1 MIMKKPIKINISNP
15 EELKKFKKETSG
27 FSSSYGFPYKL
38 DDLTD
43 KGANYTIFCPIR
55 WKQAYPPAK
64 LRKLLKED
72 VDADQIKVEY
82 IDFVQE
88 TAQEKKDKIWNVDY
102 C

>member
-1 MIMKKPIKINISNP
+1 MKKPIKININNP
-15 EELKKFKKETSG
+15 EELKKFKKETLG

-38 DDLTD
+38 DGLTD

-88 TAQEKKDKIWNVDY
+88 TTQEKKDQIFNVDY

>member
-1 MIMKKPIKINISNP
+1 MIMKKPIKININNP

-72 VDADQIKVEY
+72 VNADRIKVEY
-82 IDFVQE
+82 IEFVQE
-88 TAQEKKDKIWNVDY
+88 TIQEIKDKIFNVDY
-102 C
+102 Y